1 MEGEVTSVPAVTR
14 TASLVGLRCRIS
26 EPAASADGVEP
37 LVRSLA
43 ARLGAR
49 PRMIGSPPSE
59 PPPRRSFADDLSAAR
74 GCLLEAGGQVDDALA
89 DGRLPVLVHGDCSIC
104 MGTLPAVAR
113 HEPEAKVL
121 WLDAHGDFNTPRTS
135 PSRWL
140 GGMSL
145 AAACG
150 RWDPGLGQP
159 AFSPERVVL
168 CGVRD
173 LDPGERELLERSRA
187 TVIGASLETLV
198 YLANALDGAPVYVHL
213 DPDVLDPAV
222 FPAQFPA
229 DGGLSAEKLYDLL
242 EAVAGSCRV
251 VGLEL
256 AAFHAPDDAAER
268 ERCAELLAGAVE
280 PLLEGAGDGH

>member
-1 MEGEVTSVPAVTR
+1 MSPSSVATHP
-14 TASLVGLRCRIS
+14 ASLVGLRCRIS
-26 EPAASADGVEP
+26 EPAACVRGVEP
-37 LVRSLA
+37 LVRALA
-43 ARLGAR
+43 SRLDAR
-49 PRMIGSPPSE
+49 PRMIGSPPSQ
-59 PPPRRSFADDLSAAR
+59 PPPERSFADDLSAAR

-89 DGRLPVLVHGDCSIC
+89 GGRLPVLVHGDCSIC

-113 HEPEAKVL
+113 HEPRAKVL
-121 WLDAHGDFNTPRTS
+121 WLDAHGDFNTPDTS
-135 PSRWL
+135 PSGWL

-145 AAACG
+145 AGACG
-150 RWDPGLGQP
+150 RWDPGLGRP
-159 AFSPERVVL
+159 AFPADRVVL

-173 LDPGERELLERSRA
+173 LDPGERELLERSSA

-198 YLANALDGAPVYVHL
+198 YLANALDGAPVYVHV

-229 DGGLSAEKLYDLL
+229 DGGLSVEKLYDLL

-280 PLLEGAGDGH
+280 PLLGVASDGH